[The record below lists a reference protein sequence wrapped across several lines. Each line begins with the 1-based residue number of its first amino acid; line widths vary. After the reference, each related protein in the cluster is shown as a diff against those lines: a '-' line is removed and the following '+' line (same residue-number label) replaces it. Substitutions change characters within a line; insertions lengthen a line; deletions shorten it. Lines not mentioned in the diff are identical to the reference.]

1 MEHGLVSKIQFE
13 AAAAAKMEPGKHVT
27 LLAGDWKERYAVAQ
41 VILNDIM
48 PEVEIHDTAADV
60 FIVMEGAVSFT
71 LGGTVVNQRAHD
83 TKPGE
88 HKGERIEGGTEIKAG
103 VGDTVSIPRGLPHQ
117 MDARGGRAVLLITKV
132 NDVDAAASVQ

>member
-1 MEHGLVSKIQFE
+1 MEHGHISKIHFDTV
-13 AAAAAKMEPGKHVT
+13 AASKMEPGKHVT
-27 LLAGDWKERYAVAQ
+27 LLAGDWKERFAVAQ

-60 FIVMEGAVSFT
+60 FTVMEGAVLFT

-88 HKGERIEGGTEIKAG
+88 HKGERIEGGTEIHAT
-103 VGDTVSIPRGLPHQ
+103 VGDSVSIPRGVPHQ
-117 MDARGGRAVLLITKV
+117 MDARGGRVVLHITKV
-132 NDVDAAASVQ
+132 NDVVA